1 MYTHKKKHPYD
12 TKYNDYQILYCI
24 IMSRRRGNGNTF
36 VYMYATSYKISH
48 KSLTVLMKYF

>member
-24 IMSRRRGNGNTF
+24 IMSRRRGNGDTF